1 MQEELVAIIFDTLEE
16 MRKTGEF
23 VYEDSLSIET
33 PLYGGKDGK
42 LDSLSLVKLIIAV
55 EQGIQDR
62 LNTTVSLSD
71 AKALSQSRT
80 PFRSVS
86 TLVNHAITI
95 IGLEAK

>member
-1 MQEELVAIIFDTLEE
+1 MQEELVAIIFDTLQE
-16 MRKTGEF
+16 MRKSGEF
-23 VYEDSLSIET
+23 VYEDSLSVDT

-42 LDSLSLVKLIIAV
+42 LDSLSLVKLIVAV

-62 LNTTVSLSD
+62 LNTTVSLAD
-71 AKALSQSRT
+71 PKALSQTRT

-86 TLVNHAITI
+86 TLVNHAITV

>member
-1 MQEELVAIIFDTLEE
+1 MQEELVAIIFENLQE
-16 MRKTGEF
+16 MQKTGEF
-23 VYEDSLSIET
+23 AYEDSLTVDT
-33 PLYGGKDGK
+33 PLYGRDGK

-62 LNTTVSLSD
+62 LNISVSLSD
-71 AKALSQSRT
+71 EKALSQTRT

>member
-1 MQEELVAIIFDTLEE
+1 MQEELVAIIFDNLQE
-16 MRKTGEF
+16 MQKTGEF
-23 VYEDSLSIET
+23 VYEDSLTVDT
-33 PLYGGKDGK
+33 PLYGGKEGK

-62 LNTTVSLSD
+62 FNTTVSLSD
-71 AKALSQSRT
+71 AKALSQTRT

-95 IGLEAK
+95 IGLESK